1 VKKIKNMHV
10 TKEVKGGFS
19 LAEKVLQLVG
29 WQTQFESTDIIQ
41 QHHDGEENEVYFKDT
56 H

>member
-1 VKKIKNMHV
+1 LDSIHASTIPTLEQVLLDVKQVKKIKNMHV

-29 WQTQFESTDIIQ
+29 
-41 QHHDGEENEVYFKDT
+41 
-56 H
+56 